1 MQSRW
6 RLVSGHQIL
15 FHETEEGIN
24 SLQRVLGGNI
34 AVYMDGIG
42 YVEPSRVGHSPS
54 EAEKRDLEVCEL
66 SCKFVQE
73 GNTLGTTEITEE
85 LEIKCEYQLTEA
97 GNGGDCFVTIKTD
110 TGWSAEDSSE
120 IKNMIDR
127 VVGAADSIS
136 KGKRLSIAP

>member
-73 GNTLGTTEITEE
+73 GNTLGTTFWSNWNLLGAMGNPSDGIPGILLSNVRESPIFGICGILIDS
-85 LEIKCEYQLTEA
+85 LESCWNI
-97 GNGGDCFVTIKTD
+97 
-110 TGWSAEDSSE
+110 
-120 IKNMIDR
+120 
-127 VVGAADSIS
+127 
-136 KGKRLSIAP
+136 